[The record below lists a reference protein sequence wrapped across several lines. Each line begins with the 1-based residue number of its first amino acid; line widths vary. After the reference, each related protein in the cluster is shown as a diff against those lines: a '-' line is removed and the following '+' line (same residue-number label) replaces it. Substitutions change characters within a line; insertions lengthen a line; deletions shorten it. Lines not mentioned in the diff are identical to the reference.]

1 MPQARIL
8 QYRARS
14 LIAFKADRFLRAH
27 KDTQV
32 TRSRGICHVEGCNA
46 DQADFDFFP
55 EAVLVVPASLVL
67 EVLEAGGFLDGFAA
81 VALSAWSLTD

>member
-14 LIAFKADRFLRAH
+14 LIALKAAAFSEHIKMPNLLEAEEF
-27 KDTQV
+27 
-32 TRSRGICHVEGCNA
+32 CHMEGCNA